1 MILQKFFLPNAKL
14 KALKFAALREPF
26 SGVNRRAHAMTL
38 SLSFAF
44 AMCCSTSI
52 AQSPVAQTPI
62 VVRAKK
68 IITAAGKTIDIGTV
82 VCVDGKIKAIGKTG
96 EVAIPEKA
104 TIVQCEVAMPGMID
118 VRTCVGLSG
127 ILNVDHDSDHIES
140 SSPIQPELRAIDAY
154 NPREELVEYLR
165 SFGVTTVHTGHAPG
179 ELMSGQTL
187 IAKTIG
193 NSIEEALIVDG
204 RAIAATL
211 AESSAKSGKSSP
223 GTRGKQMAMLR
234 SLFIEAQ
241 ELQTKIDAKANPK
254 PSEKSEAGNDKDSDG
269 KDDDKDTDKEK
280 KSDPIARN
288 LRLEAVMQVLAGKK
302 ALLITADRAQDIAS
316 AIRLA
321 EEFKI
326 KIWLDSAADA
336 HLMIPQIKAAGISVL
351 LHPSMARASGEKE
364 NQSFLTASKLRAA
377 QIPFA
382 IQGGFE
388 QYVPKVRVVLFEAAI
403 AAAHGLSYDA
413 AIESITISPARILGI
428 QDRVGSLEVGKD
440 ADLALYDGDP
450 LEYTTHCVG
459 VIINGK
465 VVSTIA
471 R

>member
-1 MILQKFFLPNAKL
+1 MIPLKNFAK
-14 KALKFAALREPF
+14 AIIFVSF
-26 SGVNRRAHAMTL
+26 CVNQ
-38 SLSFAF
+38 AF
-44 AMCCSTSI
+44 AGPPLVI
-52 AQSPVAQTPI
+52 Q
-62 VVRAKK
+62 AKRVL
-68 IITAAGKTIDIGTV
+68 TAAGQTIENGSV
-82 VCVDGKIKAIGKTG
+82 VCINGKIKAVGKTS
-96 EVAIPEKA
+96 EVSIPDKA
-104 TIVQCEVAMPGMID
+104 TIMKCEVVMPGMVD

-127 ILNVDHDSDHIES
+127 ILNGKQHSDQIET
-140 SSPIQPELRAIDAY
+140 SSPLQPELRAIDAY
-154 NPREELVEYLR
+154 NPKEELVDYIR
-165 SFGVTTVHTGHAPG
+165 SFGVTTIHTGHAPG

-187 IAKTIG
+187 IAKTVG
-193 NSIEEALIVDG
+193 NTIEEALMIDG

-211 AESSAKSGKSSP
+211 AEGSTKSGKASP
-223 GTRGKQMAMLR
+223 GTRGKKMAMLR

-241 ELQTKIDAKANPK
+241 ELQSKLNAKSKPK
-254 PSEKSEAGNDKDSDG
+254 AADPNLADSNEKENS
-269 KDDDKDTDKEK
+269 KEP
-280 KSDPIARN
+280 DPIARN
-288 LRLEAVMQVLAGKK
+288 LRLEALVEVLSGKK

-326 KIWLDSAADA
+326 KIWLDSAADS

-364 NQSFLTASKLRAA
+364 NQSFQAAAKLHAA
-377 QIPFA
+377 GIPFA

-388 QYVPKVRVVLFEAAI
+388 AYVPKVRVVLFEAGI

-413 AIESITISPARILGI
+413 AIESVTISPARILGI
-428 QDRVGSLEVGKD
+428 QDRVGSLEPGKD

-459 VIINGK
+459 VIINGN
-465 VVSTIA
+465 VVSSTV

>member
-1 MILQKFFLPNAKL
+1 MILCKNQLAIAIM
-14 KALKFAALREPF
+14 ALVLYSSHSAAQQPL
-26 SGVNRRAHAMTL
+26 
-38 SLSFAF
+38 
-44 AMCCSTSI
+44 
-52 AQSPVAQTPI
+52 
-62 VVRAKK
+62 VVQAKK
-68 IITAAGKTIDIGTV
+68 VITAAAQTIENGSV
-82 VCVDGKIKAIGKTG
+82 VCVDGKIKDIGKTG
-96 EVAIPEKA
+96 EVAIPDKA
-104 TIVQCEVAMPGMID
+104 TIVQSEIAMPGMID
-118 VRTCVGLSG
+118 VRTCAGLSG
-127 ILNVDHDSDHIES
+127 ILNVDQDSDHLES
-140 SSPIQPELRAIDAY
+140 SSPLQPELRAIDAY
-154 NPREELVEYLR
+154 NPREELVEYIR
-165 SFGVTTVHTGHAPG
+165 SFGVTTIHTGHAPG

-193 NSIEEALIVDG
+193 NSIEEALMVDG

-211 AESSAKSGKSSP
+211 AEASSKSGKSSP

-241 ELQTKIDAKANPK
+241 ELQAKIDAKANPK
-254 PSEKSEAGNDKDSDG
+254 AAEKSDSDG
-269 KDDDKDTDKEK
+269 SKGDEKEK
-280 KSDPIARN
+280 KPEPVARN

-388 QYVPKVRVVLFEAAI
+388 PYVPKVRVVLFEAAI

-465 VVSTIA
+465 VVSTVK

>member
-1 MILQKFFLPNAKL
+1 MIHFNHNFAKVIL
-14 KALKFAALREPF
+14 GLLLSCSSAIAAEP
-26 SGVNRRAHAMTL
+26 L
-38 SLSFAF
+38 
-44 AMCCSTSI
+44 
-52 AQSPVAQTPI
+52 
-62 VVRAKK
+62 VVQAKRVL
-68 IITAAGKTIDIGTV
+68 TAAGQTIENGTI
-82 VCVDGKIKAIGKTG
+82 VCLDGKIKAIGKTG
-96 EVAIPEKA
+96 EVVIPENA
-104 TIVQCEVAMPGMID
+104 TILKSEVAMPGMVD
-118 VRTCVGLSG
+118 VRTCAGLSG
-127 ILNVDHDSDHIES
+127 ILNVKHDSDQIEHS
-140 SSPIQPELRAIDAY
+140 APLQPELRAIDAY
-154 NPREELVEYLR
+154 NPREELVEYIR
-165 SFGVTTVHTGHAPG
+165 SFGVTTIHTGHAPG

-193 NSIEEALIVDG
+193 NTIEEALMVDG

-211 AESSAKSGKSSP
+211 AESSTKSGKTSP

-241 ELQTKIDAKANPK
+241 EFQTKRNAKANPK
-254 PSEKSEAGNDKDSDG
+254 PAVSDG
-269 KDDDKDTDKEK
+269 TEKASDSKDKEK
-280 KSDPIARN
+280 EKEAEPIARN
-288 LRLEAVMQVLAGKK
+288 LRLEPLVEVLAGKK

-316 AIRLA
+316 AIRLG

-326 KIWLDSAADA
+326 RIWLDSAAES
-336 HLMIPQIKAAGISVL
+336 HLMIPHIKAAGISVL

-364 NQSFLTASKLRAA
+364 NQSFQSASKLHAA
-377 QIPFA
+377 GIPFA

-388 QYVPKVRVVLFEAAI
+388 AYVPKVRVVLFEAAI

-440 ADLALYDGDP
+440 ADLALFDGDP

-465 VVSTIA
+465 VVSTLV

>member
-1 MILQKFFLPNAKL
+1 MILGKKQLAI
-14 KALKFAALREPF
+14 AIIAA
-26 SGVNRRAHAMTL
+26 VL
-38 SLSFAF
+38 SNSYSA
-44 AMCCSTSI
+44 
-52 AQSPVAQTPI
+52 AQQPI
-62 VVRAKK
+62 VVQAKK
-68 IITAAGKTIDIGTV
+68 VITAAGKTIENGTV

-104 TIVQCEVAMPGMID
+104 SIIQSEVAMPGMVD
-118 VRTCVGLSG
+118 VRTCAGLSG
-127 ILNVDHDSDHIES
+127 ILNVDQDSDHLES
-140 SSPIQPELRAIDAY
+140 SSPLQPELRAIDAY
-154 NPREELVEYLR
+154 NPREELVEYIR
-165 SFGVTTVHTGHAPG
+165 SFGVTTIHTGHAPG

-211 AESSAKSGKSSP
+211 AEASSKSGKSSP

-234 SLFIEAQ
+234 TLFIEAQ
-241 ELQTKIDAKANPK
+241 ELQAKIDAKANPK
-254 PSEKSEAGNDKDSDG
+254 PAEKSEADSNKDS
-269 KDDDKDTDKEK
+269 DKEK
-280 KSDPIARN
+280 KPEPVARN

-364 NQSFLTASKLRAA
+364 NQSFLTASKLQAA

-388 QYVPKVRVVLFEAAI
+388 AYVPKVRVVLFEAAI

-465 VVSTIA
+465 VVSTTK

>member
-1 MILQKFFLPNAKL
+1 MISKPSKVAT
-14 KALKFAALREPF
+14 ALAILGIALRCNIVMAEPP
-26 SGVNRRAHAMTL
+26 L
-38 SLSFAF
+38 
-44 AMCCSTSI
+44 
-52 AQSPVAQTPI
+52 
-62 VVRAKK
+62 VVQAKRVL
-68 IITAAGKTIDIGTV
+68 TAAGQTIENGTV
-82 VCVDGKIKAIGKTG
+82 VCVDGKIIAIGKTG
-96 EVAIPEKA
+96 DVAVPGGA
-104 TIVQCEVAMPGMID
+104 TILKCEVLMPGLVD
-118 VRTCVGLSG
+118 VRTCAGLSG
-127 ILNVDHDSDHIES
+127 ILNVKHDSDQLEH
-140 SSPIQPELRAIDAY
+140 SSPLQPELRAIDAY
-154 NPREELVEYLR
+154 NPREELVDYIR
-165 SFGVTTVHTGHAPG
+165 SFGVTTIHTGHAPG

-193 NSIEEALIVDG
+193 NTIEKALLVDG

-211 AESSAKSGKSSP
+211 AEASAKSGKASP

-234 SLFIEAQ
+234 ALFIEAQ
-241 ELQTKIDAKANPK
+241 EFQTKQIAKANPK
-254 PSEKSEAGNDKDSDG
+254 PTESNG
-269 KDDDKDTDKEK
+269 KENKEK
-280 KSDPIARN
+280 EKETEPIARN
-288 LRLEAVMQVLAGKK
+288 LRLEPLVDVLAGKK

-326 KIWLDSAADA
+326 RIWLDSAAES

-364 NQSFLTASKLRAA
+364 NQSFQSASKLHAA
-377 QIPFA
+377 GIPFA

-388 QYVPKVRVVLFEAAI
+388 AYVPKVRVVLFEAAI
-403 AAAHGLSYDA
+403 AAAHGLNYDA

-459 VIINGK
+459 VVIDGK
-465 VVSTIA
+465 VVSSLV

>member
-1 MILQKFFLPNAKL
+1 MIYFKRNFAKTIL
-14 KALKFAALREPF
+14 GF
-26 SGVNRRAHAMTL
+26 
-38 SLSFAF
+38 SLS
-44 AMCCSTSI
+44 CSSAIAAPPLIVQAKRVLTS
-52 AQSPVAQTPI
+52 AGQTI
-62 VVRAKK
+62 EN
-68 IITAAGKTIDIGTV
+68 GTV

-96 EVAIPEKA
+96 EVAIPENA
-104 TIVQCEVAMPGMID
+104 TILKSEVAMPGMVD
-118 VRTCVGLSG
+118 VRTCAGLSG
-127 ILNVDHDSDHIES
+127 ILNVKHDSDQIEH
-140 SSPIQPELRAIDAY
+140 SSPLQPELRAIDAY

-165 SFGVTTVHTGHAPG
+165 SFGVTTIHTGHAPG

-193 NSIEEALIVDG
+193 NTIEEALMVDG

-211 AESSAKSGKSSP
+211 SESATKSGKASP

-234 SLFIEAQ
+234 SLLIEAK
-241 ELQTKIDAKANPK
+241 EFQTKLNAKANPS
-254 PSEKSEAGNDKDSDG
+254 PAISDSPEKV
-269 KDDDKDTDKEK
+269 KEK
-280 KSDPIARN
+280 EAEPITRN
-288 LRLEAVMQVLAGKK
+288 LRLESLVDVLAGKK

-316 AIRLA
+316 AIRLG

-326 KIWLDSAADA
+326 RIWLDSAADA
-336 HLMIPQIKAAGISVL
+336 HLMIPQIKAAGVSVL

-364 NQSFLTASKLRAA
+364 NLSFQSASKLHAA
-377 QIPFA
+377 GIPFA

-388 QYVPKVRVVLFEAAI
+388 AYVPKVRVILFEAAI
-403 AAAHGLSYDA
+403 AAAHGLSYNA

-440 ADLALYDGDP
+440 ADIALYDGDP

-459 VIINGK
+459 VVINGN

>member
-1 MILQKFFLPNAKL
+1 MARRCKVIFPPSKVTLAILGLALSCNNGKAEPPLVVQAKRVL
-14 KALKFAALREPF
+14 
-26 SGVNRRAHAMTL
+26 
-38 SLSFAF
+38 
-44 AMCCSTSI
+44 
-52 AQSPVAQTPI
+52 
-62 VVRAKK
+62 
-68 IITAAGKTIDIGTV
+68 TAAGQTIENGTV

-96 EVAIPEKA
+96 EIAVPDGA
-104 TIVQCEVAMPGMID
+104 TLLKCEVLMPGLVD
-118 VRTCVGLSG
+118 VRTCAGLSG
-127 ILNVDHDSDHIES
+127 ILNVKQDSDQLEH
-140 SSPIQPELRAIDAY
+140 SSPLQPELRAIDAY
-154 NPREELVEYLR
+154 NPREELVEYIR
-165 SFGVTTVHTGHAPG
+165 SFGVTTIHTGHAPG

-193 NSIEEALIVDG
+193 NTIEEALMVDG

-211 AESSAKSGKSSP
+211 AEASSKSGKASP

-234 SLFIEAQ
+234 ALFIEAQ
-241 ELQTKIDAKANPK
+241 EFQTKRNAKANPK
-254 PSEKSEAGNDKDSDG
+254 PAESSGKEK
-269 KDDDKDTDKEK
+269 DKEAE
-280 KSDPIARN
+280 PIARN
-288 LRLEAVMQVLAGKK
+288 LRLESLVDVLAGKK

-326 KIWLDSAADA
+326 RIWLDSAAES

-364 NQSFLTASKLRAA
+364 NQSFQSASKLHAA
-377 QIPFA
+377 GIPFA

-388 QYVPKVRVVLFEAAI
+388 AYVPKVRVVLFEAAI
-403 AAAHGLSYDA
+403 AAAHGLNYDA

-450 LEYTTHCVG
+450 MEYTTHCVG
-459 VIINGK
+459 VVINGK
-465 VVSTIA
+465 VVSSLV